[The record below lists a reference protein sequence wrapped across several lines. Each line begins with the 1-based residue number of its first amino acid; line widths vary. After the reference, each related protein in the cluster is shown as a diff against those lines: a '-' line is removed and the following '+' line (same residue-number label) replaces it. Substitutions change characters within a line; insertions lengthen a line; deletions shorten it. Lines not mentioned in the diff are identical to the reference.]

1 MHFCKRYMHVSIIK
15 TVMVLMP
22 LILLY
27 RDFVKLRHAC
37 RMLWSMPNLASLLL
51 EGLQAQQ
58 LPLLQQ
64 LQQQQQQLFYQQQ
77 PFLFPQA
84 GLAAR
89 GPSWDQ
95 PGPAQQQPFQ
105 APPSP
110 HASPL
115 ALLAAAAQIADCT
128 VNA

>member
-1 MHFCKRYMHVSIIK
+1 MHHYKRFMHVSITE
-15 TVMVLMP
+15 TVIVLMP

-27 RDFVKLRHAC
+27 RDFVKLSHAC

-58 LPLLQQ
+58 LPLLHH
-64 LQQQQQQLFYQQQ
+64 LQQQQQQQFYKQQQ
-77 PFLFPQA
+77 FLFPQT

-89 GPSWDQ
+89 GPSWGQ
-95 PGPAQQQPFQ
+95 PGLAQQQPFQ
-105 APPSP
+105 APPGP

-115 ALLAAAAQIADCT
+115 ALLAAAAQIAGCT